1 MRCEKRKEIKKKRIG
16 RIYIYIMIIEREKK
30 KRSKEK
36 GKEKYRI

>member
-16 RIYIYIMIIEREKK
+16 RIYIMIIEREKK